1 MFQIAWFE
9 AVESFL
15 QITGLLGNARANAQ
29 SWSWTEQRACNKS
42 LFKVDISDEVEISA
56 YVEISD
62 EVKIFLPWGKSPVN
76 QKFTIID
83 GCHFL

>member
-42 LFKVDISDEVEISA
+42 LFKVEISDEVKIFA

-62 EVKIFLPWGKSPVN
+62 EVKISALVKISGESKL
-76 QKFTIID
+76 
-83 GCHFL
+83 HYY

>member
-29 SWSWTEQRACNKS
+29 SWTEQRACNKS
-42 LFKVDISDEVEISA
+42 LFKVEISDEVKIFA

-62 EVKIFLPWGKSPVN
+62 EVKISALVKISGESKL
-76 QKFTIID
+76 
-83 GCHFL
+83 HYY